1 MGGKIHGRDPMVGSG
16 MMNQPEKLEELQER
30 IDKHERLTR
39 GKPTKSFKEVFDQK
53 MKKHRQQQ
61 DEEPEEKDEKEGE
74 EERKKGAID
83 PLLGLSP
90 GQKPSLANPSKD
102 RRSAKFILKG

>member
-1 MGGKIHGRDPMVGSG
+1 MVGSG

-30 IDKHERLTR
+30 IDQHERLTR
-39 GKPTKSFKEVFDQK
+39 GKPAKSFKEVFDQK

-61 DEEPEEKDEKEGE
+61 DDEPEEKEEQE
-74 EERKKGAID
+74 EEKNKKGAID

-90 GQKPSLANPSKD
+90 GQKPSIANPSKD